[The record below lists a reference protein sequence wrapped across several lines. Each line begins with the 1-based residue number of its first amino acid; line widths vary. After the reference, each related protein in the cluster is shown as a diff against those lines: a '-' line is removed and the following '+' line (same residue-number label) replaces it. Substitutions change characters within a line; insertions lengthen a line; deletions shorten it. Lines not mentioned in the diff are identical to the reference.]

1 MLGRPKILCIAQL
14 RLMIPVGIAS
24 AFFNNTPLVAIMI
37 PIVQSWAKKI
47 GFSDSQLLMHLSFA
61 SILGG
66 TITIIGTSTNLVV
79 VGLLGERYPNE
90 HADDVT
96 VNFFDLAIYG
106 VPVMLMGFAY
116 MIISSPILLPN
127 EGGSGNGGGADSI
140 LVSARVLRWSPACD
154 NTVADSG
161 LRGLPGLFLVTV
173 HKRSTGATIRAVGP
187 DLILQEGDR
196 LDFTGVVESFGRVC
210 EEYALEPI
218 TNETEQE
225 HELLPLALDA
235 AGIEMSAPL
244 VLPSTRVPAAAPEA
258 KSWDDD
264 WGLLGVDDEERQS
277 EKSVE
282 MRATLLKNS
291 LPLHMSQQTAT
302 TTTRQTA
309 DVPERLRKIQKL
321 RDVIRNES
329 STETGSGSASG
340 RDTPNAPDGVGVK
353 PGLTLSPTLGPASWS
368 SAVMGRLR
376 TEFTSSAAE
385 EPPSPDPCHTPPI
398 DTSASMP
405 RHGIKK
411 QNSAS
416 ERQPAFSEMLNSL
429 APATIVVTPDPSTSK
444 KNVVLIGI
452 NASDRPA
459 LLHDLSK
466 GMKKLSLQTLQTE
479 ASVVGLRSISVWRCE
494 VGGGLRAERRR
505 REGVDETDIQEIWSV
520 LNALLESE
528 TGTQAVKQRGLRV
541 IRATVPPGSSLI
553 GKTADLS
560 EFKNRYLSAIV
571 ALQRNGANPAGGLKN
586 IAFAARDVLILQ
598 VRFCSKSPSRC
609 VRTRLACLNAK
620 TLCLL
625 FVWYRLVRTQF
636 CSPKNFRVR

>member
-1 MLGRPKILCIAQL
+1 
-14 RLMIPVGIAS
+14 MIPVGIAS

-47 GFSDSQLLMHLSFA
+47 GVSDSQLLIHLSFA

-96 VNFFDLAIYG
+96 VNLFDLAIYG

-116 MIISSPILLPN
+116 MVIFSPILLPN

-264 WGLLGVDDEERQS
+264 WGLLGVGDEERQS

-309 DVPERLRKIQKL
+309 DVLERLRKIQML
-321 RDVIRNES
+321 HDVIRNES
-329 STETGSGSASG
+329 STETGSGSVSG
-340 RDTPNAPDGVGVK
+340 RDTPNAPDGAGVK
-353 PGLTLSPTLGPASWS
+353 PGLAFSPTLGPASWS

-405 RHGIKK
+405 RHGIKNK
-411 QNSAS
+411 IRRAKGD
-416 ERQPAFSEMLNSL
+416 PPL
-429 APATIVVTPDPSTSK
+429 ARCSILS
-444 KNVVLIGI
+444 
-452 NASDRPA
+452 RPRR
-459 LLHDLSK
+459 LWSHP
-466 GMKKLSLQTLQTE
+466 T
-479 ASVVGLRSISVWRCE
+479 
-494 VGGGLRAERRR
+494 RRR
-505 REGVDETDIQEIWSV
+505 ARKMWCLSGST
-520 LNALLESE
+520 LL
-528 TGTQAVKQRGLRV
+528 
-541 IRATVPPGSSLI
+541 
-553 GKTADLS
+553 TA
-560 EFKNRYLSAIV
+560 
-571 ALQRNGANPAGGLKN
+571 
-586 IAFAARDVLILQ
+586 
-598 VRFCSKSPSRC
+598 
-609 VRTRLACLNAK
+609 RLFYTTFQKA
-620 TLCLL
+620 
-625 FVWYRLVRTQF
+625 
-636 CSPKNFRVR
+636 